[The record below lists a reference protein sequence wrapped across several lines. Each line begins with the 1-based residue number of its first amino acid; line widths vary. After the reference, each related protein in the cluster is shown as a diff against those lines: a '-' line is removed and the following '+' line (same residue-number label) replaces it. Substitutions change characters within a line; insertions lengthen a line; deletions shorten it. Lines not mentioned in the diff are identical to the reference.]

1 MDQNRG
7 ESWREL
13 VKKMLPPGASVPDD
27 SSNLDYSIALEYE
40 GPRLPYEVPRVEPLD
55 VNSRVIPTAEP
66 LSESQRSVA
75 CMRDPMVIEPIPLP
89 VSRIAGVTSS
99 PNHSPRLSGSSESV
113 VSVLQN
119 HDLSSA
125 SASPAS
131 VHNPTSNPPRQETK
145 RTSVVTFNTNVERSQ
160 TKEMEVVK
168 PVYPEYVGVVKKKK
182 TRVCYRCGKGK
193 WETKESCFVC
203 NAKYCSNCVLRAM
216 GSMPE
221 GRKCVTCIG
230 QPIDESKRLKLG
242 KHSRV
247 LSRLL
252 SPLEVKQI
260 MKAEKECLANQLRPE
275 QLIVNGFPLKADEMA
290 DLLGCPLPPRKLK
303 PGRYWYDKE
312 SGLWG
317 KEGEKPDR
325 IISSNLSFTGKLS
338 LDASNGNTEV
348 YMNGRE
354 ITKLELR
361 VLKLA
366 NVQCPRDTHFWVYD
380 DGRYEEEG
388 QNNIRGNIWEKAS
401 TRIVCTLFSLP
412 FPHGQP
418 HGQRD
423 EISNYTTVPNY
434 LEQKKIQKLLLLGIQ
449 GSGTS
454 TIFKQAKFMY
464 GNTFTV
470 EELQDVKLM
479 IQSNVYKYLSILLDG
494 RERFEEEA
502 ISRMHGQSSPG
513 QTTETGSDV
522 ETSNNGE
529 CIYSLNPRLKHF
541 SDWLLDIIATGDLD
555 AFFPAATREYAPLV
569 EEVWK
574 DPAIQETFKRKDELH
589 FLPDVAE
596 YFLSRAKF
604 MYGNTFTVEELQD
617 VKLMIQSNVYKYLS
631 ILLDGRERF
640 EEEAISRMHGQSSP
654 GQTTETGSDVETSN
668 NGECIYSLN
677 PRLKHFSD
685 WLLDIIATGDLDA
698 FFPAATRE
706 YAPLVEEVWKDP
718 AIQETFKRKDEL
730 HFLPDVAEYFLS
742 RAVEISSNEY
752 EPSERDIVYAEGVT
766 QGNGLAFME
775 FSLDDRCPKFEF
787 TDNLDAQPPQ
797 IKYQLIRVNAKGMNE
812 GCKWVEMFEDVRA
825 VIFCVSLSDFDQLW
839 LAPDNSGS
847 GTLLQNK
854 MIQSKELFETMIK
867 HPCFKD
873 TPFVLIL
880 NKYDTFEEKISR
892 VSLNA
897 CEWFHDFCPMRAHH
911 NNQSLAHQAYFYVA
925 MKFKELY
932 ASITGRK
939 LFVSQAKARDRVTVD
954 EAFKYI
960 KEVLKWDEEKE
971 ENYYGP
977 PEDSFYSTDI
987 SSSPYV
993 RQE

>member
-1 MDQNRG
+1 MDHSRG
-7 ESWREL
+7 DSWRGL
-13 VKKMLPPGASVPDD
+13 VNNMLPPGASVPDD
-27 SSNLDYSIALEYE
+27 VSNSDYSIALEYL
-40 GPRLPYEVPRVEPLD
+40 GPPVPYEVPKIEPLG
-55 VNSRVIPTAEP
+55 VKSREVE
-66 LSESQRSVA
+66 R
-75 CMRDPMVIEPIPLP
+75 IPLP
-89 VSRIAGVTSS
+89 MSRITGVTGS
-99 PNHSPRLSGSSESV
+99 PNHSPRVSGSSESV
-113 VSVLQN
+113 VSVLLN
-119 HDLSSA
+119 PDLSSGSP

-131 VHNPTSNPPRQETK
+131 VHNPSNVGSKPAINEAK
-145 RTSVVTFNTNVERSQ
+145 RVPVVTFNTVERSQ
-160 TKEMEVVK
+160 MKEAVEVVK
-168 PVYPEYVGVVKKKK
+168 PVYPEYVGVVKEKKK
-182 TRVCYRCGKGK
+182 KKIRVCYRCGKGK
-193 WETKESCFVC
+193 WETKESCIVC

-242 KHSRV
+242 RYSRV

-260 MKAEKECLANQLRPE
+260 MKAEKECSANQLQPE
-275 QLIVNGFPLKADEMA
+275 QLSVNGLPLKPDEMA
-290 DLLGCPLPPRKLK
+290 ELLGCPLPPRKLK

-325 IISSNLSFTGKLS
+325 IISSNLNFSGKLS
-338 LDASNGNTEV
+338 TDASNGNTEV

-361 VLKLA
+361 VLRLA

-388 QNNIRGNIWEKAS
+388 QKNIRGNIWEKAS
-401 TRIVCTLFSLP
+401 TRFVCALFSLP

-418 HGQRD
+418 HGSRD
-423 EISNYTTVPNY
+423 ETSNYTTIPKY
-434 LEQKKIQKLLLLGIQ
+434 LEQKKTQKLLLLGIQ

-454 TIFKQAKFMY
+454 TMFKQAKFLY
-464 GNTFTV
+464 GNKFTAQ
-470 EELQDVKLM
+470 ELEDVKLM

-502 ISRMHGQSSPG
+502 VSRMNGQSSPA
-513 QTTETGSDV
+513 QITEAGS
-522 ETSNNGE
+522 NGE
-529 CIYSLNPRLKHF
+529 AS
-541 SDWLLDIIATGDLD
+541 
-555 AFFPAATREYAPLV
+555 
-569 EEVWK
+569 
-574 DPAIQETFKRKDELH
+574 
-589 FLPDVAE
+589 
-596 YFLSRAKF
+596 
-604 MYGNTFTVEELQD
+604 NT
-617 VKLMIQSNVYKYLS
+617 S
-631 ILLDGRERF
+631 
-640 EEEAISRMHGQSSP
+640 
-654 GQTTETGSDVETSN
+654 
-668 NGECIYSLN
+668 ECVYSLN

-752 EPSERDIVYAEGVT
+752 EPSERDILYAEGVT

-775 FSLDDRCPKFEF
+775 FSLDDRCPKFETY
-787 TDNLDAQPPQ
+787 TDNLDAQLPPQ
-797 IKYQLIRVNAKGMNE
+797 AKYQLIRVNAKGMNE

-825 VIFCVSLSDFDQLW
+825 VVFCVSLSDYDQLY
-839 LAPDNSGS
+839 LAPDSSGS

-854 MIQSKELFETMIK
+854 MIQSKELFETMVR

-873 TPFVLIL
+873 TPLILVL
-880 NKYDTFEEKISR
+880 NKYDIFEEKMKK

-897 CEWFHDFCPMRAHH
+897 CEWFNDFCPVRAHD
-911 NNQSLAHQAYFYVA
+911 NYQSLAHQAYFYVA
-925 MKFKELY
+925 MKFKDLY
-932 ASITGRK
+932 ASITGKK
-939 LFVSQAKARDRVTVD
+939 LFVAQVRARERITVD

-960 KEVLKWDEEKE
+960 KEVLKWDDEKD

-977 PEDSFYSTDI
+977 PEDSITDM
-987 SSSPYV
+987 SSSFYV
-993 RQE
+993 RQEE